1 MRKKSQVHQLALNAL
16 VAAIYAALTIALG
29 FMSYGGVQFRV
40 AEALC
45 VLPFFFPNT
54 VWGIFLGCVI
64 ANLLSPVGILDVI
77 FGSLASLG
85 CCVAVAALGRGGK
98 RSWGRSVA
106 ACAMP
111 IVFNGVVVGT
121 LLALTLTPGE
131 AFFSGFLV
139 FGAQV
144 AFGETAVMAV
154 LGLPLIRLFPKSV
167 VFKRMNERLCIDL

>member
-54 VWGIFLGCVI
+54 VWGLFLGCVI

-85 CCVAVAALGRGGK
+85 CCVAVAALGCGGK
-98 RSWGRSVA
+98 RGWGRSVA

-111 IVFNGVVVGT
+111 VVFNGVVVGA
-121 LLALTLTPGE
+121 LLAVTLTPGE
-131 AFFSGFLV
+131 AFLSGFLV

-144 AFGETAVMAV
+144 AFGEAVVMAV

-167 VFKRMNERLCIDL
+167 IFRRMNERLCIDL